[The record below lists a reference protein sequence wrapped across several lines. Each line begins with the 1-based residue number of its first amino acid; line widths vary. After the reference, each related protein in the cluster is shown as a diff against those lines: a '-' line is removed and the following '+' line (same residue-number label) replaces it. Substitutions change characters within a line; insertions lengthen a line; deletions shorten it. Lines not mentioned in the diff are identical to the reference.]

1 LTRRIL
7 TIVLAIVFAI
17 VGTGAVLIYVKQ
29 ADNRAIAGQKAVTVL
44 VATQRI
50 PVGTSASTAL
60 RDGLLSSQKLPAA
73 SVPADAV
80 RALTPGIADLV
91 VDADVPAGQ
100 LLLRPMLVT
109 SAQATA
115 GIAIPPGLIAV
126 TLELCMP
133 EAVAGYVR
141 PGSQV
146 AVFDTYAPKAGA
158 GTLTAQPNCTGPHQ
172 QQEFGSAHTR
182 VVLPKVLVISVGSAT
197 SPVAGNPLTASTA
210 FTQSTTGA
218 TQNTVLV
225 TMAVDQ
231 SDAERLINLTETGL
245 PYLALLTTSS
255 GTGPDKT
262 IVPLLP
268 PLK

>member
-7 TIVLAIVFAI
+7 TIALAIVLAII
-17 VGTGAVLIYVKQ
+17 GTGAVLIYVKQ
-29 ADNRAIAGQKAVTVL
+29 ADSRAIAGQKAVSVL
-44 VATQRI
+44 VAAQRI
-50 PVGTSASTAL
+50 PVGTSATNAL
-60 RDGLLSSQKLPAA
+60 RDGLLSSQRLPAA

-80 RALTPGIADLV
+80 RSLTPGIADLV
-91 VDADVPAGQ
+91 VDADVPAGE

-115 GIAIPPGLIAV
+115 GIAIPPGLVAV
-126 TLELCMP
+126 TVELCMP

-146 AVFDTYAPKAGA
+146 AVFDTFAPNAGT

-182 VVLPKVLVISVGSAT
+182 IVLPKVLVISIGTAN
-197 SPVAGNPLTASTA
+197 SPVANSPLTASTA
-210 FTQSTTGA
+210 FTQSTSAA

-231 SDAERLINLTETGL
+231 NDAERLINLTETGL
-245 PYLALLTTSS
+245 PYLALLTATS
-255 GTGPDKT
+255 GTKPDT
-262 IVPLLP
+262 ALIPLFP
-268 PLK
+268 R